1 MSKQAIQQIPKLKNG
16 VKKLINDQS
25 VNLKIE
31 QSVVIFRAS
40 KEMQTRIEDLLEK
53 VNADSLTAA
62 EEKELKTYQELDD
75 YLSHVNRLI
84 RNSSQ
89 NFEVSLAA

>member
-1 MSKQAIQQIPKLKNG
+1 MNKQAIQQLPKLKNG

-31 QSVVIFRAS
+31 QGVVIFRAS

-53 VNADSLTAA
+53 VKTDSLTAA
-62 EEKELKTYQELDD
+62 EEKELTIYQELDD

-84 RNSSQ
+84 RNSTHHS
-89 NFEVSLAA
+89 EVSLAA

>member
-89 NFEVSLAA
+89 NFEVDLAA